1 MNQDG
6 QRKPLAVLPS
16 LADEPLVSVVVPSLN
31 EERYIGACLESLVV
45 QEYPPDLLE
54 VLVADGGSTDR
65 TRGLVAEVGASAPF
79 PVRLVD
85 NPNRATPD
93 GLNAGIAAAHGDVI
107 IILSAHGLANP
118 RFVSANI
125 QALRETGAAAAGGP
139 IETRGE
145 GLVADAIAAGLSHP
159 FGVGDARFR
168 FATEP
173 GYVDTIAF
181 AAYRRECFD
190 VLGGFDL
197 DRDKAED
204 DFFNY
209 RVRRAGGRLYL
220 TPAVSSVYFG
230 RSSYRS
236 VARQY
241 FAYGKAKGRAG
252 VEEPSSLRVR
262 HLVPSAAVIGG
273 GTFALLGLQFAAA
286 RWALV
291 LMSMLYAAAATY
303 AGARASLRRGRLL
316 VAPLTAATFPVIHMS
331 YGVGAIAGAVMAL
344 LRRRPPISVL

>member
-1 MNQDG
+1 MRHAQSKNEDG
-6 QRKPLAVLPS
+6 QPNPLAVLPS
-16 LADEPLVSVVVPSLN
+16 LRERPLVSIVVPSLN
-31 EERYIGACLESLVV
+31 EERYIGACLASLIA
-45 QEYPPDLLE
+45 QDYPPAFLE

-65 TRGLVAEVGASAPF
+65 TRGIVAEAGAEAPF
-79 PVRLVD
+79 AVLLVE
-85 NPNRATPD
+85 NPDRTTPH
-93 GLNAGIAAAHGDVI
+93 GLNAGIAVARGDVI
-107 IILSAHGLANP
+107 IILGAHALADR
-118 RFVSANI
+118 RFVSASVE
-125 QALRETGAAAAGGP
+125 ALRETGAAAAGGP

-145 GLVADAIAAGLSHP
+145 GTVASAIAAGLSHP

-168 FATEP
+168 FATGP

-190 VLGGFDL
+190 VLGGFDV
-197 DRDKAED
+197 DRDRAED

-220 TPAVSSVYFG
+220 TPAVSSVYFA

-262 HLVPSAAVIGG
+262 HLVPSAAVLGG
-273 GTFALLGLQFAAA
+273 STLGLLAIVCPPA
-286 RWALV
+286 RWALAV
-291 LMSMLYAAAATY
+291 AVTLYAAAAAY
-303 AGARASLRRGRLL
+303 AGVRTTLRRDRPML
-316 VAPLTAATFPVIHMS
+316 APLAAAAFPVIHTS
-331 YGVGAIAGAVMAL
+331 YGVGAIVGAVAAL
-344 LRRRPPISVL
+344 LRRR